1 MPPPKKRS
9 TDDPLSPSWIREIEA
24 FRTYLMLERNLS
36 AHTLE
41 AYGRDLKGL
50 AVFATERHRAP
61 EECTRTDVE
70 AYAQSLVEGGLHPR
84 SMARQLS
91 AWRSFYAF
99 LALNDK
105 VGSNP
110 AADIPAPTLGR
121 KLPVVLDLSEID
133 AMIDCIELGTPGGHR
148 DKAIVE
154 TLYGC
159 GLRVSELLDIKLQDI
174 FEREGVLRII
184 GKGDKQ
190 RLVPLSSTTLE
201 CIALYRDEV
210 RALGKVD
217 PGYRNHLFLNLRGQR
232 LSRVYVFQMLRD
244 LAAKAGIHKTL
255 GPHTFRH
262 SYASHLVNNGADLR
276 AVQELLGHSSITTTE
291 LYAHLDSDRIRQ
303 ALRDFHPRARKN

>member
-1 MPPPKKRS
+1 
-9 TDDPLSPSWIREIEA
+9 
-24 FRTYLMLERNLS
+24 MLERHLS
-36 AHTLE
+36 IHTLE

-50 AVFATERHRAP
+50 AHYASERHKTPIECSRA
-61 EECTRTDVE
+61 DVE

-99 LALNDK
+99 LALNDAI
-105 VGSNP
+105 GSNP
-110 AADIPAPTLGR
+110 AAEIPAPTLGR

-133 AMIDCIELGTPGGHR
+133 AMIEAIELGAPGGHR

-174 FEREGVLRII
+174 FEREGVLRVI

-190 RLVPLSSTTLE
+190 RLVPISATTLE
-201 CIALYRDEV
+201 CLALYRDAV
-210 RALGKVD
+210 RASGKID
-217 PGYRNHLFLNLRGQR
+217 PVYRTHLFLNLRGQR
-232 LSRVYVFQMLRD
+232 LSRVYVFQMLRT
-244 LAAKAGIHKTL
+244 LAAKAGVHKTL

-303 ALRDFHPRARKN
+303 ALRDFHPRAQKNQA